1 MPNPTFR
8 RWTADEIAMLKNMAK
23 SVAPFLGTG
32 HYSID
37 RPYFSRELSF
47 ALHLETVGGTIR

>member
-23 SVAPFLGTG
+23 SVAPSLGNGTLL
-32 HYSID
+32 D
-37 RPYFSRELSF
+37 RSTL
-47 ALHLETVGGTIR
+47 L